1 MKWNNKE
8 NNRFSLKTKLLLM
21 TSLITI
27 VAIGVVNVIF
37 YSDLYNQ
44 TTHLLQQQAL
54 AIAKSATML
63 IDGDAFERISLS
75 LDSNDKYYEE
85 SLVLLKRLNK
95 DIGQGMLYTI
105 VNQEQDYYTYIVD
118 GSGTT
123 KIGHKQEKVNFSKE
137 AAWAFEDGKSYFCM
151 PYYVHTFNKYY
162 ISAFVPIVNSQNKV
176 VGVVEYDYEGAEI
189 SAAIKRMTI
198 HVIRATIVLISFIL
212 IINYLVLKKLFKP
225 IEELIETI
233 EVIAKG
239 DLTVELTSEESDEI
253 GQINSALNKTVHNI
267 RSILENIKE
276 TSKKVTIA
284 SKSIVVSSKDASEVY
299 EELAVSTMK
308 ILNTTQKQVDVSRKV
323 ECTLEE
329 LQQDIQIIYQKVDMN
344 KKEYVRMGEVASQ
357 SFKVIEVA
365 EKQISDIESRL
376 DIASQVSN
384 QISNHMN
391 KIQDMI
397 MAILRLSEQATLL
410 ALTVGKQREGKGQE
424 TSDEVMKNVE
434 VLIKQSNLATK
445 EIEGIIHFIDE
456 QIGMVSHEIKES
468 TKQVESGLKA
478 MANNKSFL
486 MSICDSNKAM
496 GKRANQI
503 YTTIDEMI
511 DKASCMRESVQDIG
525 KVSTSIDSSTMSLLA
540 ITEEQVATSDEFKT
554 MAELLREQAKLLDD
568 GISRFKV

>member
-8 NNRFSLKTKLLLM
+8 NNGFSLKVKLLLM

-27 VAIGVVNVIF
+27 VAIGVVNAIF

-54 AIAKSATML
+54 AIAKSATLL
-63 IDGDAFERISLS
+63 IDGDEFERISQS

-85 SLVLLKRLNK
+85 SLGLLKRLNK
-95 DIGQGMLYTI
+95 DIGQGMLYAI
-105 VNQEQDYYTYIVD
+105 VDQDQDYYTYVID
-118 GSGTT
+118 GSGTVE
-123 KIGHKQEKVNFSKE
+123 IGYKQEKLEFSKE
-137 AAWAFEDGKSYFCM
+137 AAWAFEDGKSYFCE
-151 PYYVHTFNKYY
+151 PYYVETFSKYY
-162 ISAFVPIVNSQNKV
+162 ISAFVPILNSQNEV
-176 VGVVEYDYEGAEI
+176 VGVVEYDFEGAEI

-198 HVIRATIVLISFIL
+198 HVVRATIVLISLIL
-212 IINYLVLKKLFKP
+212 VINYLILKKLFKP

-239 DLTVELTSEESDEI
+239 DLTVELTSGGPDEI

-267 RSILENIKE
+267 RSILEKIKGA
-276 TSKKVTIA
+276 SKKVTIA
-284 SKSIVVSSKDASEVY
+284 SKSILVSSKDTSEVY
-299 EELAVSTMK
+299 QELAISTTK

-329 LQQDIQIIYQKVDMN
+329 LQQDIQIIYQKVDTN
-344 KKEYVRMGEVASQ
+344 KKEYVRVGEMASQ
-357 SFKVIEVA
+357 SFKAIEVA
-365 EKQISDIESRL
+365 ERQLSDIESRL
-376 DIASQVSN
+376 SMASQVSC

-391 KIQDMI
+391 RIQDMI

-410 ALTVGKQREGKGQE
+410 ALTVGEKRENEQQE
-424 TSDEVMKNVE
+424 TSDAIVKNVE
-434 VLIKQSNLATK
+434 ALIKQSNLATK
-445 EIEGIIHFIDE
+445 EIKGIIHFIDE

-468 TKQVESGLKA
+468 SKQVEAGLKA
-478 MANNKSFL
+478 TANSKNCL
-486 MSICDSNKAM
+486 MMICDGNKAM
-496 GKRANQI
+496 GERANQI
-503 YTTIDEMI
+503 YATIDEMV
-511 DKASCMRESVQDIG
+511 DKASCIRESIRDIG

-568 GISRFKV
+568 GISKFTV